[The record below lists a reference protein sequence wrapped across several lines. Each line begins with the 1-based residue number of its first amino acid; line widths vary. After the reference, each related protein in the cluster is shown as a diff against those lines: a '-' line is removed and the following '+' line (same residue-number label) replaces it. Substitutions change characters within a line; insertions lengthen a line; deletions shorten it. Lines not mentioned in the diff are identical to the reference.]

1 VNLIAKDPLQR
12 KIEIYTWIFLAVVFI
27 PSLIFGTFKFAL
39 GVLLG
44 GLISIIN
51 FYWMGRS
58 LRGAFYKTGGSV
70 RGNVVF
76 KYFIRL
82 LLTAIVLYLLISKEV
97 VNIIGLLIGLSV
109 VVLTVVFT
117 VIITYSKKNLIKESL

>member
-1 VNLIAKDPLQR
+1 MNLIAKDPLQR
-12 KIEIYTWIFLAVVFI
+12 KIEIFSLIFLAVFFI
-27 PSLIFGTFKFAL
+27 PSLIFGTLKFAL

-58 LRGAFYKTGGSV
+58 LRGAFYKTSGSV

-82 LLTAIVLYLLISKEV
+82 LLTAIVLYLLISREL

-109 VVLTVVFT
+109 VALTVVFA
-117 VIITYSKKNLIKESL
+117 VITTYSKKNLIKESL